1 MHTKFLKKFSR
12 DLDKIKQPKDKKVIL
27 QLIQNIQK
35 SNSLDDISNIKKL
48 VGFSNAYRIRSGN
61 IRLGVFVDGDTIEFA
76 RVAHRKNIY
85 KIFP

>member
-1 MHTKFLKKFSR
+1 MHTKFLKKFSK

-48 VGFSNAYRIRSGN
+48 AGFSNAYRIRSGN